1 MDYYKNDLQLFYS
14 KFGNDV
20 DIWLS
25 SKGSFNTDGS
35 LKTGSFFLSKTDLY
49 FIREKE
55 NLAYKIPYSDITDHY
70 RNKKRLTDELIIEY
84 GGKYSS
90 TITMY
95 DTGSYT
101 GTMVLLKL
109 TLPIEH
115 DKAQIQKD
123 RINNEK
129 LFKEKEEE
137 LNLLKQKQEESIK
150 DEEKKLIQLKEDN
163 AKEIEAEKSKLEL
176 LKHETNIKLNLIRE
190 EGISQIERDKNKLTK
205 KIEDKEKLIEEL
217 EYRIKLKKNELKTIN
232 NHLDDKKLQLDYK
245 DIFVRHFEE
254 NITSAELN
262 DKLSILNLKEKE
274 MIKNNNAV
282 KYDGFEDTK
291 KFINSQVKQ
300 IIRSF
305 DTECNYFFSNLNGKN
320 YESYHNRIIKSYETL
335 NRIYEID
342 EVMIT
347 ESFLKIKLEK
357 LNLIHQK
364 ELKVQQEREIQREI
378 KEQMKEE
385 ERVRRELE
393 NERKKIEK
401 EEKQFGNEVKTLFK
415 RLEKSNNDVEKEL
428 YAEKIKQLEAKINEL
443 ENDKKDVEN
452 REANTRAG
460 YVYVISNIGSFGED
474 VYKIGMTR
482 RLEPLDRV
490 KELGD
495 ASVPFSFDVHAM
507 IFSEDAPKLENAL
520 HKHFRDR
527 EINKVNHRKEFFK
540 VNIDEIEEVVM
551 NNHNNTVEFTKLPLA
566 EQYWESQNISQNMK
580 EIEELV

>member
-1 MDYYKNDLQLFYS
+1 MSFYQNDIELFYS
-14 KFGNDV
+14 KFGRDQ

-25 SKGSFNTDGS
+25 SKGTFNTEGVD
-35 LKTGSFFLSKTDLY
+35 KTGSFFLSKTDLY

-55 NLAYKIPYSDITDHY
+55 MLAYKIPFADITKQN

-84 GGKYSS
+84 GEKYTSK
-90 TITMY
+90 ITMY
-95 DTGSYT
+95 DTGSYI
-101 GTMVLLKL
+101 GTIILLKL
-109 TLPIEH
+109 ALPIEQDKEQIRK
-115 DKAQIQKD
+115 DKAHID
-123 RINNEK
+123 K
-129 LFKEKEEE
+129 LY
-137 LNLLKQKQEESIK
+137 S
-150 DEEKKLIQLKEDN
+150 
-163 AKEIEAEKSKLEL
+163 
-176 LKHETNIKLNLIRE
+176 ETE
-190 EGISQIERDKNKLTK
+190 
-205 KIEDKEKLIEEL
+205 
-217 EYRIKLKKNELKTIN
+217 NELKQIREDGIN
-232 NHLDDKKLQLDYK
+232 QIEKDKASLSAEIDDKSRFLADLDSKIKMRENELKKLNKQIDETQLENEYK

-254 NITSAELN
+254 NITSTELN
-262 DKLSILNLKEKE
+262 DKLSMLNLKEKE
-274 MIKNNNAV
+274 MIKDNKAV

-291 KFINSQVKQ
+291 KYINAQVKQ

-305 DTECNYFFSNLNGKN
+305 DTECNYFFASLNARN
-320 YESYHNRIIKSYETL
+320 YDSYHNRLIKSYETL

-342 EVMIT
+342 DVMIT
-347 ESFLKIKLEK
+347 KNYLKLKLEK
-357 LNLIHQK
+357 LNLIHEK
-364 ELKVQQEREIQREI
+364 ELKVQQERELQREI

-401 EEKQFGNEVKTLFK
+401 EEKQFSNEVKTLFK

-443 ENDKKDVEN
+443 EEDKKDVEN
-452 REANTRAG
+452 RETNTRAG

-495 ASVPFSFDVHAM
+495 ASVPFTFDVHAM
-507 IFSEDAPKLENAL
+507 IFSEDAPKLENTL
-520 HKHFRDR
+520 HRHFRDR

-540 VNIDEIEEVVM
+540 VNIDEIEDVVM
-551 NNHNNTVEFTKLPLA
+551 DTHNNTVEFTKIPLA

-580 EIEELV
+580 EVEELA